1 MSKAKSIFV
10 TVLVAVMLATIVIG
24 AYLLE
29 VIVWAWIVGALA
41 VYGLASGA
49 VKFCLWLQKE
59 HDAEAITPLG
69 FRE

>member
-10 TVLVAVMLATIVIG
+10 TALVAVMLATIVIG

-41 VYGLASGA
+41 VYGLVSGS

-59 HDAEAITPLG
+59 HDAKAITPLG